1 MHGLQDIVFELRYR
15 STQHDTTVSFLAC
28 QKHYLEVYT
37 FTGIYFKF
45 APADGPCRR
54 TQIQRNPVELF
65 LACAPNDRKDC
76 RLPVSGEYTIL
87 IIGYIFGFYM
97 AWNIGANDVAN
108 SMASAVGAKA
118 ITIRQAIFI
127 AAILNVLGAT
137 FIGSHVTNTIRKGI
151 VSTQVLGDPQL
162 ALIGALSALLA
173 AALWISFATWK
184 SLPVSTTHSIVG
196 AMIGFGIMAGGFDVI
211 NWLKLGAVVMSWII
225 SPVFSMVIAFVLFK
239 SIVRLILS
247 KNDAKTAAFRW
258 SPVFIGIACFV
269 VVLSFL
275 FKTPLGKKLA
285 IGTPMA
291 LIIALVMACLLGMA
305 GKMLIKYF
313 VMGRKNNGVEEIF
326 RRIQIGT
333 SCYVALAQ
341 GANDVANA
349 IGPLAVIYF
358 LVHTGAVGAKVPVPI
373 FLLLFG
379 GVGIACG
386 IWMAGYR
393 VMTTIGTK
401 ITTLTNTRGFCVDFS
416 AATTVLLASKMGL
429 PVSTTHAAVGGVMGV
444 GLARGMEA
452 VNFRIVLQI
461 VLYWV
466 LTVPAAAI
474 TSMLIFWMIR
484 LFY

>member
-1 MHGLQDIVFELRYR
+1 
-15 STQHDTTVSFLAC
+15 
-28 QKHYLEVYT
+28 
-37 FTGIYFKF
+37 
-45 APADGPCRR
+45 
-54 TQIQRNPVELF
+54 
-65 LACAPNDRKDC
+65 
-76 RLPVSGEYTIL
+76 
-87 IIGYIFGFYM
+87 M

-118 ITIRQAIFI
+118 ITIRQAVFI
-127 AAILNVLGAT
+127 ASILNVIGAT
-137 FIGSHVTNTIRKGI
+137 FIGAHVTNTIRKGI
-151 VSTQVLGDPQL
+151 VSTEILTDPHL
-162 ALIGALSALLA
+162 ALIGAVAALLA
-173 AALWISFATWK
+173 AALWVSFATWK

-196 AMIGFGIMAGGFDVI
+196 AMIGFGIMAGGMDVI
-211 NWLKLGAVVMSWII
+211 NWPKLIAVVASWII
-225 SPVFSMVIAFVLFK
+225 SPIFSMVIAFSLFK
-239 SIVRLILS
+239 IMVRLILS
-247 KNDAKTAAFRW
+247 KSDPSAAAFRW
-258 SPVFIGIACFV
+258 SPVFIGCACFV

-275 FKTPLGKKLA
+275 FKTPLGKKLSV
-285 IGTPMA
+285 GTPSA
-291 LIIALVMACLLGMA
+291 LLIAVVFAYLLGML
-305 GKMLIKYF
+305 GKLLVKWF
-313 VMGRKNNGVEEIF
+313 FLDKKNNGAEEIF

-358 LVHTGAVGAKVPVPI
+358 LVKSGSVGATVPVPI

-416 AATTVLLASKMGL
+416 AATTVLLASKLGL

-444 GLARGMEA
+444 GLARAIEA
-452 VNFRIVLQI
+452 VNFRIVLHI
-461 VLYWV
+461 MLYWA

-474 TSMLIFWMIR
+474 TSMVLFWIIR